1 MTDIAIWE
9 NEKKVLTM
17 AKEFI
22 ERGALI
28 ARYDAE
34 HVGPPGRA
42 RELMVTAP
50 AADVIEVRH
59 ERWEKHGSKWQCTG
73 CKVLKITVQGI
84 VKGDGA
90 GGVSAAQSGVDFA
103 LPATLYTVTLTAA
116 GWNNKSQTVSVAGVT
131 ANNVVL
137 VQAQAD
143 SSQAYRVAKVM
154 ADATQVAGQL
164 TFSCTTTPTVDLT
177 VMIIVLG

>member
-1 MTDIAIWE
+1 M
-9 NEKKVLTM
+9 
-17 AKEFI
+17 
-22 ERGALI
+22 
-28 ARYDAE
+28 
-34 HVGPPGRA
+34 
-42 RELMVTAP
+42 
-50 AADVIEVRH
+50 
-59 ERWEKHGSKWQCTG
+59 
-73 CKVLKITVQGI
+73 
-84 VKGDGA
+84 
-90 GGVSAAQSGVDFA
+90 
-103 LPATLYTVTLTAA
+103 TAA